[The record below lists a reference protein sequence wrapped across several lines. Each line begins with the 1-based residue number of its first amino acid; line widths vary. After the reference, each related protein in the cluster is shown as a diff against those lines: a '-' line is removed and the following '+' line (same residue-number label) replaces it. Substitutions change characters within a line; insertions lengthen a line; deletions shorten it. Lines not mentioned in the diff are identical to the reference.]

1 MAERASVTTKTQFG
15 AETTAGTSVAASK
28 WLPSIEASTSLDG
41 SLTPVKSGGLKFDT
55 GAVLGQEWT
64 TTKVSGVPTYDEL
77 SYFLSSLILKATPT
91 TSDTTAKTWTFFPS
105 ASAEDTVQTYTIETG
120 SSVRAHKS
128 LYNVMT
134 DLSLK
139 GDRAKVE
146 MSGSFMGKIFTD
158 GITITAGPTTV
169 GSQVVMM
176 PGEFSVYSDSTAAGL
191 GTTKLSRVMDWEV
204 DVSSVRSPLWVVD
217 SAETSWSVP
226 VETPVDATVKLTL
239 EADSVGMAFVTAM
252 RANTKK
258 FIRIEGISPT
268 LAGAVTVYHK
278 LTWDAACVVSET
290 PKELKDKDGVYAIE
304 VKMRVVYDSTWTKA
318 LNVALINKLAAL

>member
-1 MAERASVTTKTQFG
+1 MAERATVTTKTQFG
-15 AETTAGTSVAASK
+15 AESTAGTSVAASK
-28 WLPSIEASTSLDG
+28 FLPSIEASTSIDG
-41 SLTPVKSGGLKFDT
+41 NMTPIKSGGLKFDT
-55 GAVLGQEWT
+55 GAQLGQEWT
-64 TTKVSGVPTYDEL
+64 STKVSGIPTYDEL

-91 TSDTTAKTWTFFPS
+91 TSDTTAKTWTYFPS

-134 DLSLK
+134 SLNLK
-139 GDRAKVE
+139 GDRSKVE
-146 MSGSFMGKIFTD
+146 MSGEFLGKIFTD

-169 GSQVVMM
+169 GTQVVMM
-176 PGEFSVYSDSTAAGL
+176 PGEFSVYADTTAAGL
-191 GTTKLSRVMDWEV
+191 GGTKLSRVLDWEV

-217 SAETSWSVP
+217 STETSWSVP

-239 EADSVGMAFVTAM
+239 EADSTGMAYLTAM

-258 FIRIEGISPT
+258 FIRIEGISSQ
-268 LAGAVTVYHK
+268 LAGATSAYYK

-290 PKELKDKDGVYAIE
+290 PKELKDKDGVYAISLT
-304 VKMRVVYDSTWTKA
+304 MRVVYDSTWTKA
-318 LNVALINKLAAL
+318 MNVALVNKLASL